1 MIVNGGCRCVVFD
14 TIDPPGTHPLGLQLG
29 EFGTSNENGVFKIFG
44 KQTFFQVL
52 NNTFGLG

>member
-29 EFGTSNENGVFKIFG
+29 VCGTSDENEVFITFR
-44 KQTFFQVL
+44 KQTFFEVL